1 MSKPRTVALL
11 IVIPLAL
18 LYASLFVG
26 RFLVSP
32 LDVARIL
39 AAQIFP
45 LNADWSKSAEII
57 VLQIRLP
64 RALMAMCIGAGL
76 SISGAAYQGMFRNPL
91 VSTDILGVT
100 AASCFGAAVALLLSR
115 NAFELQLIAFAFGLA
130 GVALTYRLA
139 RIYRTTPVLMLV
151 LSGVVVAAFF
161 SAALSGAKYVAD
173 PESKLPAITYWLLGS
188 LNAASVK
195 GLAMVLPPIVAGSAG
210 LLLVRWKLNVLAMG
224 DEEAR
229 SLGVETERLKGLVI
243 ICTTLITAAAVSV
256 CGMVGWVGL
265 VIPHVGRM
273 LVGPDH
279 RLLLPATLSI
289 GASYLLFIDDIA
301 RTASAMSIFRRAL
314 APPRANPR
322 SSASSTR
329 VPPERAIASQSR
341 SGKIAPSSRRSP
353 IRCTPCRSRCST
365 WRPSS
370 RSVTSPRAKGASF
383 SRPMSKPI
391 RAASTSF
398 ASPRA
403 PAR

>member
-1 MSKPRTVALL
+1 LTKPRTIALL
-11 IVIPLAL
+11 IIVPPAL

-26 RFLVSP
+26 RFSVSP

-39 AAQIFP
+39 LAQIFP
-45 LNADWSKSAEII
+45 LVPDWSKSAETI

-64 RALMAMCIGAGL
+64 RAIMAMCIGAGL

-100 AASCFGAAVALLLSR
+100 AASGFGAAVALLLSR
-115 NAFELQLIAFAFGLA
+115 NAFELQLIAFVFGLA

-161 SAALSGAKYVAD
+161 SACLSGAKYVAD

-195 GLAMVLPPIVAGSAG
+195 GLAMVLLPIVAGSVG

-229 SLGVETERLKGLVI
+229 SLGVETEWLKGIVI
-243 ICTTLITAAAVSV
+243 VCTTLITAAAVSV

-301 RTASAMSIFRRAL
+301 RTASAGEIPLGILTAL
-314 APPRANPR
+314 IGAPFFGYLLRK
-322 SSASSTR
+322 TR
-329 VPPERAIASQSR
+329 
-341 SGKIAPSSRRSP
+341 G
-353 IRCTPCRSRCST
+353 T
-365 WRPSS
+365 WH
-370 RSVTSPRAKGASF
+370 
-383 SRPMSKPI
+383 
-391 RAASTSF
+391 
-398 ASPRA
+398 
-403 PAR
+403 